1 MSSSGT
7 TSGDVLVIG
16 GGLAGL
22 STALELSRRGAKV
35 MVLNRDASESASMAA
50 GGMLAP
56 QAERLPAGGW
66 VGGAGQGCLQR
77 SAAVRCCTC
86 AAEGLICG

>member
-66 VGGAGQGCLQR
+66 VERGRDVWRGPQREGAARVL
-77 SAAVRCCTC
+77 AKV
-86 AAEGLICG
+86 